1 VLIFLPS
8 TYLHIRTNFCSW
20 GTHRE
25 KFGTIEFR
33 RVGTMRIVGKKEHL
47 ELQNGVKGVGY
58 CNAGGGIVRIAK
70 VPILLNQ

>member
-1 VLIFLPS
+1 
-8 TYLHIRTNFCSW
+8 
-20 GTHRE
+20 
-25 KFGTIEFR
+25 
-33 RVGTMRIVGKKEHL
+33 MRIVGKKEHL